1 MKVSTPEERKNIV
14 AEVEKKVAQG
24 MTTRAAIKTIG
35 VVTSQYYKWRA
46 ELGLKNNNSPKPKK
60 AIKPTMLSIPVETV
74 SETPASVT
82 NSKVALF
89 IGSPQD
95 VAKAYRE
102 FMAL

>member
-1 MKVSTPEERKNIV
+1 MKISTPEERKNIV

-24 MTTRAAIKTIG
+24 SSIRAALKSIG
-35 VVTSQYYKWRA
+35 LVTSQYYKWRA
-46 ELGLKNNNSPKPKK
+46 ELGRKNSNSLKSKK
-60 AIKPTMLSIPVETV
+60 ATKPTMLSIPVDTESGT
-74 SETPASVT
+74 STNVT